1 MVQTVRIEA
10 VARER
15 AGKGAARATRR
26 GGMVPAV
33 VYGAKQEATLI
44 ALDPRDVVKELTK
57 GGWQSHLY
65 EVVVKDGPTERTIM
79 RDVQFDPVTDRPV
92 HVDFQRLAPG
102 ARIRIRVP
110 VTFLNE
116 DTSPGI
122 KAGGMLNVVRR
133 DVEVLAEPDKVPE
146 KFEIDLAN
154 AKIGENLRWSSIKDH
169 FGARPGI
176 IGRDFMV
183 ASIAAPTVE
192 AEAAPVAAPEPA
204 KGKGKA
210 APAKA
215 GAAAAAAKPAAPAKK
230 K

>member
-26 GGMVPAV
+26 GGLVPGV

-44 ALDPRDVVKELTK
+44 ALDPRVIIKELTK

-65 EVVVKDGPTERTIM
+65 EVVVTDGPTERTIM
-79 RDVQFDPVTDRPV
+79 RDVQFDPVTDRPI

-110 VTFLNE
+110 VVFLNE
-116 DTSPGI
+116 ETSPGL

-133 DVEVLAEPDKVPE
+133 EVEVLAEPDKVPE
-146 KFEIDLAN
+146 KLEIDLGA
-154 AKIGENLRWSSIKDH
+154 AKIGDNLRWSSIKDH

-176 IGRDFMV
+176 VGRDFMV

-210 APAKA
+210 AAKP
-215 GAAAAAAKPAAPAKK
+215 AAAAAAKPAAPAKK

>member
-26 GGMVPAV
+26 GGMVPGV

-44 ALDPRDVVKELTK
+44 ALDPRVIIKELTK

-65 EVVVKDGPTERTIM
+65 EVAVTDGPTERTIM
-79 RDVQFDPVTDRPV
+79 RDVQFDPVTDRPI

-110 VTFLNE
+110 VVFLNE
-116 DTSPGI
+116 DTSPGL

-133 DVEVLAEPDKVPE
+133 EVEVLAEPDKVPE
-146 KFEIDLAN
+146 KLEIDLGA
-154 AKIGENLRWSSIKDH
+154 AKIGDNLRWSSIKDH

-176 IGRDFMV
+176 VGRDFMV
-183 ASIAAPTVE
+183 ASIAAPIVE

-210 APAKA
+210 AAKP
-215 GAAAAAAKPAAPAKK
+215 AAAAAAKPAAPAKK

>member
-26 GGMVPAV
+26 GGMVPGV

-44 ALDPRDVVKELTK
+44 ALDPRVIIKELTK

-65 EVVVKDGPTERTIM
+65 EVAVTDGPTERTIM
-79 RDVQFDPVTDRPV
+79 RDVQFDPVTDRPI

-110 VTFLNE
+110 VVFLNE
-116 DTSPGI
+116 DTSPGL

-133 DVEVLAEPDKVPE
+133 EVEVLAEPDKVPE
-146 KFEIDLAN
+146 KLEIDLGA
-154 AKIGENLRWSSIKDH
+154 AKIGDNLRWSSIKDH

-176 IGRDFMV
+176 VGRDFMV
-183 ASIAAPTVE
+183 ASIAAPIVE
-192 AEAAPVAAPEPA
+192 AEAAPVAAAEPA

-210 APAKA
+210 AAKP
-215 GAAAAAAKPAAPAKK
+215 AAAAAAKPAAPAKK